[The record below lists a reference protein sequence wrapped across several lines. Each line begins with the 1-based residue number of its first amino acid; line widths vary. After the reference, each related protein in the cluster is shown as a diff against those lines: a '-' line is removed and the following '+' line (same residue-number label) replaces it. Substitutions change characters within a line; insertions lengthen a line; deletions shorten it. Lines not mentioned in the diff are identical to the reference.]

1 MYNASLVHCIH
12 VLRIYLNH
20 WIEMN
25 IASTQLYYTIHAKDF
40 AFINKMPMISRYGW
54 FEMFPQKH
62 LYYCSIGLVRPAN
75 QGKNIFFQLQSQNM
89 HHAVK
94 YNMHYTMSTFLS
106 TQYFLECCTCSKWIC
121 NMVCFRKRDRS
132 STFMSSNTS
141 WHQCTS
147 CCDIGNHAEYNR
159 TGITISSLFL
169 KLDNIYFA

>member
-1 MYNASLVHCIH
+1 
-12 VLRIYLNH
+12 
-20 WIEMN
+20 
-25 IASTQLYYTIHAKDF
+25 
-40 AFINKMPMISRYGW
+40 
-54 FEMFPQKH
+54 MFPQKH
-62 LYYCSIGLVRPAN
+62 LYYCSIGFVTPAN

-94 YNMHYTMSTFLS
+94 YNMHYTMSTCTYSADLFWVHNIFLNVVPVLNA
-106 TQYFLECCTCSKWIC
+106 FAIWL
-121 NMVCFRKRDRS
+121 NVCFRKRDRS
-132 STFMSSNTS
+132 STFMSSNTCITQNLGRSERS